1 MSELSCLI
9 MTGEEEEAY
18 EELQKLL
25 LRDGAN
31 NYARPLYSETCRR
44 TCITDAAL
52 CVAFSPLAILIIY
65 LSKRQ

>member
-1 MSELSCLI
+1 MSELSYLI

-52 CVAFSPLAILIIY
+52 C
-65 LSKRQ
+65 